1 METKMKIAQQHIV
14 IKERLVGHSLDQS
27 LYSIDQKVNRD
38 RVVCKTITRVLG
50 EAIRLIK
57 KVSCN

>member
-1 METKMKIAQQHIV
+1 MQQSSV
-14 IKERLVGHSLDQS
+14 IKERHSQIVVVVGHSLDQS
-27 LYSIDQKVNRD
+27 LYSIEQKVNRN

-50 EAIRLIK
+50 QAIRLIK